1 MAIEQHL
8 YLSPHI
14 DDVSLSCGGAI
25 YQQRRAGETVLVAT
39 VFAAQPKFKTF
50 SAYADWMHGI
60 WGNPGE
66 VVATRLAE
74 DQASMTVLG
83 CEARYL
89 PFSDCIYRGDP
100 QAGVWYYT
108 SNEALFGDI
117 HPDDLPLADQII
129 VAVNELIAEPDKT
142 VIYAPLAVGHHVDHQ
157 LTRQAARQLMAQG
170 YHVTFYEDYPYADP
184 KYPYSSHSI
193 RNAYPLE
200 AALADSQDLGLK
212 PNLRHLSDEA
222 VRAKVAGIQ
231 AYRSQLDML
240 FEGAAAVAG
249 YVSDYALYVGQGQ
262 LAERVWSVES
272 RAAG

>member
-1 MAIEQHL
+1 MTIEQHV

-25 YQQRRAGETVLVAT
+25 YQQRQAGAAVLAVT
-39 VFAAQPKFKTF
+39 VFAAQPTAQTF

-60 WGNPGE
+60 WGNPGQ
-66 VVATRLAE
+66 VVAARLAE

-89 PFSDCIYRGDP
+89 PFTDCIYRGDP

-117 HPDDLPLADQII
+117 HPADLPLAEQIVEA
-129 VAVNELIAEPDKT
+129 VADLIAEPDKT

-157 LTRQAARQLMAQG
+157 LTRQAARQLIGQG
-170 YHVTFYEDYPYADP
+170 YRVAFYEDYPYADP
-184 KYPYSSHSI
+184 NYPYSSHSI

-200 AALADSQDLGLK
+200 AALADSHDLRLE
-212 PNLRHLSDEA
+212 PELRRLSAEA
-222 VRAKVAGIQ
+222 VRVKVAGIQ

-240 FEGAAAVAG
+240 FAGATAVAG

-262 LAERVWSVES
+262 LAERVWQPQ
-272 RAAG
+272 RWGAG